1 MKTKKVTSLTS
12 TMIAAELRKVATDF
26 ATRADYLMLDDGEH
40 RKTWCACVYQLM
52 ETLSAMTSCDEPD
65 FDQLSFL
72 DEVGFFQVADHE
84 SMANWTYST
93 KREMYLD
100 EI

>member
-1 MKTKKVTSLTS
+1 
-12 TMIAAELRKVATDF
+12 
-26 ATRADYLMLDDGEH
+26 
-40 RKTWCACVYQLM
+40 M

-65 FDQLSFL
+65 FDTLSFL

-84 SMANWTYST
+84 SMADWTYST